1 MELHGFDVK
10 GVVDGGAALS
20 ALKRSYDEDASPFD
34 VCVLD
39 MQVRRACASHT
50 ARVMPRC
57 WLSERRAQMPCMTGP
72 EAAAAFRAW
81 ERDTRP
87 GAPTLPLIA
96 LTANVLE
103 EHAAE
108 CKAAG

>member
-1 MELHGFDVK
+1 M
-10 GVVDGGAALS
+10 
-20 ALKRSYDEDASPFD
+20 
-34 VCVLD
+34 
-39 MQVRRACASHT
+39 
-50 ARVMPRC
+50 
-57 WLSERRAQMPCMTGP
+57 SEPCAQMPCMTGP

-81 ERDTRP
+81 ERDMRP